1 MRFLLLLIADAWDH
15 GSRTM
20 MKSSPDELRA
30 AVERAEH
37 KLNLARK
44 KFSQFKNNEMDVT
57 DPSHRRGLRWLDDE
71 VSKAETELAS
81 ARHKLEND

>member
-1 MRFLLLLIADAWDH
+1 
-15 GSRTM
+15 
-20 MKSSPDELRA
+20 MKPSPDELRS

-81 ARHKLEND
+81 ARHNWRTINAWCMHGHARAFVQFR